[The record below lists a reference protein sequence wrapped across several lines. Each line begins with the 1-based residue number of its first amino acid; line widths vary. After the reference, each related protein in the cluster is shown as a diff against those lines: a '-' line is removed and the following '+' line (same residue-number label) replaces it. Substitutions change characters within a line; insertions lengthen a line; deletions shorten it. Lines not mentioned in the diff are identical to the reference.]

1 LPSLRSPMPALSAS
15 YCLLPDD
22 KGCLYFFHSIFIRSL
37 PRLGKWWVSGRCAD
51 IYIFVQGMVVGQA
64 CRRFNATMHASSLR
78 PLNSRCLTDHTKK
91 KKKLRSSKAERTSQK
106 GPILVG
112 TRTEVRS
119 GRVPRVHTRSD
130 RFPCLIICSISK
142 YV

>member
-91 KKKLRSSKAERTSQK
+91 KKSYGLQRRK
-106 GPILVG
+106 GRRKRVQYWSGHVPKSDPAGSLEY
-112 TRTEVRS
+112 TQEVTVS
-119 GRVPRVHTRSD
+119 RV
-130 RFPCLIICSISK
+130 
-142 YV
+142 